1 MYKIQL
7 FRFLWANELLWS
19 ITVIEIQ
26 LVRIICSFSIEC
38 IIATG
43 RYTYTVILETGPV
56 NENVFNSYEV
66 EAERVRDDVTQ
77 FTTESE
83 WSYAEHVTY
92 GLSSAGPRTVG
103 FSLESTWN
111 GLSKY
116 GDETPEA
123 ASDVVD
129 FRIKIG
135 QTIAAVNKND
145 ID

>member
-1 MYKIQL
+1 M
-7 FRFLWANELLWS
+7 
-19 ITVIEIQ
+19 
-26 LVRIICSFSIEC
+26 RIICSFSIEC